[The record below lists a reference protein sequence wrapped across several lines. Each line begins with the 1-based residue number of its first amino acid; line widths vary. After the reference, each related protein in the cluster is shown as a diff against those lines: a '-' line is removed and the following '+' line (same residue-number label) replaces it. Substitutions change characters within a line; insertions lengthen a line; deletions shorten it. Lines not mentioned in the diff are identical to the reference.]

1 MSQLLKK
8 LRLDDRVFCMGED
21 IRHVG
26 GIWGHTAGLYDE
38 FGAERI
44 IDTPIS
50 ETGFIGAGVGAAIEG
65 MRPIVDLMFV
75 DFFGVCMGQIYSAAG
90 KPLTC
95 QEGKYLYRWLSI
107 LLLVEAMVTL
117 HSIRSVCTA
126 HSPIYM
132 AQGSNALKF
141 L

>member
-1 MSQLLKK
+1 MI
-8 LRLDDRVFCMGED
+8 VYFVWGED

-75 DFFGVCMGQIYSAAG
+75 DFFGVCNGANLQRRRENPLHVRVAG
-90 KPLTC
+90 
-95 QEGKYLYRWLSI
+95 
-107 LLLVEAMVTL
+107 
-117 HSIRSVCTA
+117 IRTD
-126 HSPIYM
+126 
-132 AQGSNALKF
+132 GD
-141 L
+141 